1 MNVDEGQLFG
11 SIEATLVEFLPLPSD
26 LVHLPDCVRPPISL
40 GRLRHGRLLSWREAW
55 EAISDPAFGEIWK
68 IVPLRGGR
76 VILAHAA
83 HVHPMHLRAA
93 DVWKARATGI
103 LGVLAALP
111 MPSGR
116 A

>member
-11 SIEATLVEFLPLPSD
+11 SIEATLVDFLPLPSD
-26 LVHLPDCVRPPISL
+26 LGHLPGSVEPPISL
-40 GRLRHGRLLSWREAW
+40 GRLRHGRILSWREAW
-55 EAISDPAFGEIWK
+55 EAISNPDFDATWK

-83 HVHPMHLRAA
+83 HVEAVHVRAA
-93 DVWKARATGI
+93 DAWQARATGI

-111 MPSGR
+111 TPLGR